1 MSRTKKQYR
10 TLSKANY
17 HRFCNENPE
26 IDITFKEF
34 REILME
40 ANRTMYIKV
49 LETGEPIK
57 APHGFGT
64 IGIHKYKPKYKHVL
78 QDGREFIKLP
88 VDWIKSR
95 EEGYLVYNMN
105 FHTDGLR
112 FKWKMNQR
120 SVSLPEWLVWSF
132 RPCRYMSRA
141 LAKYLK
147 SDPHYSQLYNM
158 K

>member
-1 MSRTKKQYR
+1 MRVKRQYR
-10 TLSKANY
+10 TVCKANY
-17 HRFCNENPE
+17 LRFCDEYPE
-26 IDITFKEF
+26 IDITFKEYSA
-34 REILME
+34 ILKE
-40 ANRTMYIKV
+40 ANKMMYIRV
-49 LETGEPIK
+49 LESGEPFV
-57 APHGFGT
+57 APYGFGT

-88 VDWIKSR
+88 VDWVKSK
-95 EEGYLVYNMN
+95 EEGFLVYNMN

-112 FKWKMNQR
+112 FKWKMDQR
-120 SVSLPEWLVWSF
+120 SVNLFEFLVWSF

-158 K
+158 L